1 MTKNQRQF
9 WPWIDDEQW
18 NDWNRQM
25 SAALKQEI
33 ESSVLIDKRNR
44 RLVVNSYPTGTEP
57 WKFADSL
64 KTVAKR
70 YDLGKIWLWAL
81 PEDVPD
87 FLRSGFHLEGH
98 LFRGKYNKFVVSLAH
113 FPQRERRKSA
123 TLPLEDEVLQTVL
136 TEKTLSRTF
145 VLQGISLD
153 TLNQLYAKQVSQLLT
168 KIFSSYPSPV
178 GDPQYISSMMQ
189 KKCIFAGAFDQ
200 DKLIGVA
207 AAYVDS
213 RFGRCEMTDCAVL
226 NEYRGYSLSEKL
238 LKILEKEVRKLGPYT
253 LYTLAKAQSA
263 AMNRVFFKLGYQ
275 YTGRLIN
282 NCHISGSFQ
291 DMNLWVNMNEQSF
304 NKGT

>member
-1 MTKNQRQF
+1 
-9 WPWIDDEQW
+9 
-18 NDWNRQM
+18 M
-25 SAALKQEI
+25 SAVLKHGL
-33 ESSVLIDKRNR
+33 ESSVLIDRRNK

-57 WKFADSL
+57 WKLADSL
-64 KTVAKR
+64 KAVAKR
-70 YDLGKIWLWAL
+70 YNLGKIWLWAL

-113 FPQRERRKSA
+113 FPQRERGKSVI
-123 TLPLEDEVLQTVL
+123 LPLEDEVLQTVSA
-136 TEKTLSRTF
+136 EKTGSRTF
-145 VLQGISLD
+145 VPQGILLC
-153 TLNQLYAKQVSQLLT
+153 TLNQMHAKQVSQLLT
-168 KIFSSYPSPV
+168 KVFSSYPSPV

-213 RFGRCEMTDCAVL
+213 KFGCCEMTDCAVL
-226 NEYRGYSLSEKL
+226 NEYRGYSLTEKL
-238 LKILEKEVRKLGPYT
+238 LRILEKEVRKLGPYT
-253 LYTLAKAQSA
+253 LYTLARAQSA

-291 DMNLWVNMNEQSF
+291 DMNLWVNIKEQGF
-304 NKGT
+304 NKGD